1 MSDGSAAL
9 IVDVPQLNQE
19 QLDDVVY
26 TTELMEPL
34 LNYIN
39 YSIQLSSAHK
49 FPYYTASNIDGK
61 LFKKVPRTDNWRK
74 DPRIS
79 ADAQWGEE
87 LYRAAKSDF
96 DKGHL
101 TKRED
106 VQWGDTMAMARS
118 AADTTFY
125 YTNAVPQHPDL
136 NQKIW
141 LSLEDYIL
149 HTETVDNALRVCV
162 FTGPVLS
169 NNNPFFVTPVLGD
182 TMQLPMLF
190 WKVVVYPKADG
201 KLYRVA
207 FMMSQNRLMMES
219 GMIKGLA
226 LKIAEENLF
235 MQFDDAET
243 YQVNISLVET
253 FSGLT
258 MPAAID
264 SYTDERSTKLVL
276 EEIDVDPEARQ
287 VSAVES
293 LGFVIRHLTR

>member
-1 MSDGSAAL
+1 MLNEKLYKGYHPNFLSDGSAAL

-87 LYRAAKSDF
+87 L
-96 DKGHL
+96 
-101 TKRED
+101 
-106 VQWGDTMAMARS
+106 
-118 AADTTFY
+118 
-125 YTNAVPQHPDL
+125 
-136 NQKIW
+136 
-141 LSLEDYIL
+141 
-149 HTETVDNALRVCV
+149 
-162 FTGPVLS
+162 
-169 NNNPFFVTPVLGD
+169 
-182 TMQLPMLF
+182 
-190 WKVVVYPKADG
+190 DG

-226 LKIAEENLF
+226 LKFAEENLF

-293 LGFVIRHLTR
+293 LGFVIRHLTL